1 MISIFTKK
9 FIFFKDNIS
18 KMDVI
23 FGGSF
28 ETVEDSIAHGR
39 PFSKC
44 GKCNRLMKYADRF
57 HKLHCDQCNVTLE
70 LPSGGSFKLAGDRK
84 CPLDNFGILIYSAI
98 GVQSARYY
106 VCPHC
111 YNNSPFPEISDKLT
125 CNLCIQADCQYS
137 VPNNEIKDCEMCK
150 DGVLVLDQ
158 QAGTKAT
165 ATCNSCACEITIAE
179 NVAHV
184 VRDKKECENCESYL
198 FKVIFLINIFVNFS
212 NRILLSNQLL
222 QL

>member
-28 ETVEDSIAHGR
+28 ETVEESIAHGK
-39 PFSKC
+39 PFTKC
-44 GKCNRLMKYADRF
+44 GKCNRIMKFAEKF
-57 HKLHCDQCNVTLE
+57 HKLHCEKCNVTLE
-70 LPSGGSFKLAGDRK
+70 LPSGGTFKLAGDRK
-84 CPLDNFGILIYSAI
+84 CPLDGFGLLIYQII
-98 GVQSARYY
+98 GAKAARYY

-111 YNNSPFPEISDKLT
+111 YNNSPFPEISTHLT

-137 VPNNEIKDCEMCK
+137 VANNEIRDCDNCE

-158 QAGTKAT
+158 QASAKAT
-165 ATCNSCACEITIAE
+165 ATCNSCGIEIKIAD
-179 NVAHV
+179 NVAAV
-184 VRDKKECENCESYL
+184 VRDKKECEKCGSYL
-198 FKVIFLINIFVNFS
+198 FKVFLLASSKIS
-212 NRILLSNQLL
+212 NE
-222 QL
+222 